1 MKDVDAAGVEMQ
13 IPGSVIVVGSGS
25 LCLKVNGVL
34 LVWVHSTAY
43 VLGYIVVVV
52 VVVVVE
58 EEVVV
63 KVSIACVA
71 ARIGVFLFEFEVT
84 IFPETLIG

>member
-52 VVVVVE
+52 VVVE

>member
-52 VVVVVE
+52 VVEE

>member
-58 EEVVV
+58 EVVV

>member
-1 MKDVDAAGVEMQ
+1 MKDVHAAGVEMQ

-25 LCLKVNGVL
+25 LCLEVNGVL

-52 VVVVVE
+52 VVVVV